1 MRTEG
6 IQDEAVLAAAARRGD
21 KKALCELFERN
32 WGWLKGLVYGIVCD
46 TAATDDILQ
55 DICVRV
61 IEKISSLRD
70 AGRFRAWLAVI
81 ARREALR
88 YRVKQREH
96 LRLRPEQA
104 DTLSDE
110 NADKLFEQIEYADEC
125 RKILDEVLALP
136 DKYRQIFML
145 DYSGDLTY
153 RQMSEI
159 LNVPLTTVQIR
170 LVRARRMLLERVKSK
185 DKGSIQGT

>member
-1 MRTEG
+1 MNMRPEVT
-6 IQDEAVLAAAARRGD
+6 QDEAVLAAAARRGD
-21 KKALCELFERN
+21 KEALRALFERN

-61 IEKISSLRD
+61 IDKISSLRN

-81 ARREALR
+81 ARRETLR
-88 YRVKQREH
+88 YRIKRREH
-96 LRLRPEQA
+96 RRLRPEQA
-104 DTLSDE
+104 SEMRDE
-110 NADKLFEQIEYADEC
+110 NAEKLFEQIEYADEC
-125 RKILDEVLALP
+125 RKVLDEVRALP

-145 DYSGDLTY
+145 AYSSDLTY
-153 RQMSEI
+153 RQMAEI

-170 LVRARRMLLERVKSK
+170 LVRARRMLLERVK
-185 DKGSIQGT
+185 DK